1 MENKE
6 NKSKTTNA
14 ERSKRHR
21 DRNLEQ
27 YRKKDAVRK
36 KHSRLILK
44 TNKTANGEYKRQ
56 EMERKRTT
64 KMRKNILIYYYQQS
78 EEPLRPS
85 TFFGNAT
92 IISISV
98 NETEKSLP
106 NSPSRKREVITRLAS
121 IYQVRVNFG
130 GKVERKKNA
139 FSEEEFDWVIAF
151 LNQPDISYITPGRKD
166 NLSVGTFNKVRKFP
180 QKQYLL
186 WIIREI
192 LEIINS
198 SKLLQSSE
206 PNRKLHVQ
214 S

>member
-64 KMRKNILIYYYQQS
+64 KLRKNILIYYYQQS

-92 IISISV
+92 IISKSV
-98 NETEKSLP
+98 NETEKSVP

-139 FSEEEFDWVIAF
+139 FSEEEFD
-151 LNQPDISYITPGRKD
+151 
-166 NLSVGTFNKVRKFP
+166 
-180 QKQYLL
+180 
-186 WIIREI
+186 
-192 LEIINS
+192 
-198 SKLLQSSE
+198 
-206 PNRKLHVQ
+206 
-214 S
+214 